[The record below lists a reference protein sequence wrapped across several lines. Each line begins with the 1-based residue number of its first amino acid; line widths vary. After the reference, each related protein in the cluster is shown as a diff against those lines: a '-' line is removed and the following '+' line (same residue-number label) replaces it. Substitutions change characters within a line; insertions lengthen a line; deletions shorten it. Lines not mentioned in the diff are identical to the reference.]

1 MSESNSE
8 TVKMIPRHASPRIL
22 RLMQGF
28 PVVTVTG
35 PRQSGK
41 TTLVRSLYPDR
52 PYVSLEAPV
61 NRDFARQAPFDFL
74 RQFPNGALIDEAQHA
89 PQLFSQIQ
97 DVVDADGRMGLF
109 VLSGSQNLSLIS
121 GVAQSL
127 AGRTAVVELPPLS
140 LAELRDVDSV
150 RNDYTHHLVQ
160 GFFPA
165 LHARDVDAHEWLQSY
180 LITYVERDAR
190 QLAAIQDLSAFQR
203 FLRLTAARTGQL
215 LNMQSLA
222 SDVGVSDKTV
232 KHWLSILEACYLVH
246 FVRPHSAN
254 FGKRLVKM
262 PKLYMTDVGLAAS
275 LIGIRD
281 ESQARTHPLRGAL
294 FETLVVNEL
303 LKNRMNAGLREPLH
317 FWRDNIGTEV
327 DVVLERAG
335 AIAAVEIKSGL
346 TMASDAFSN
355 LDKWRKYAAGQGGFS
370 AVHPALVYGGLAR
383 FTREGVDVMPW
394 SAL

>member
-1 MSESNSE
+1 
-8 TVKMIPRHASPRIL
+8 MIPRHASPRIL

-61 NRDFARQAPFDFL
+61 NRDFARQVPFDFL

-109 VLSGSQNLSLIS
+109 VLSGSQNLSLTS

-190 QLAAIQDLSAFQR
+190 QLAAIQDPSAFQR

-346 TMASDAFSN
+346 TVASDAFSN

-370 AVHPALVYGGLAR
+370 AVHPALVYGGQSR
-383 FTREGVDVMPW
+383 FTRDGVDVMPW

>member
-1 MSESNSE
+1 
-8 TVKMIPRHASPRIL
+8 MIPRHASPRIL

-41 TTLVRSLYPDR
+41 TTLVKSLYPDR

-74 RQFPNGALIDEAQHA
+74 RQFPSGALIDEAQHA

-121 GVAQSL
+121 GVVQSL

-203 FLRLTAARTGQL
+203 FLSLTAARTGQL

-346 TMASDAFSN
+346 TVASDAFSN
-355 LDKWRKYAAGQGGFS
+355 LTKWRKYAAGQGVFS
-370 AVHPALVYGGLAR
+370 AVHPALVYGGQSR
-383 FTREGVDVMPW
+383 FTRDGVDVMPW

>member
-1 MSESNSE
+1 
-8 TVKMIPRHASPRIL
+8 MIPRHASPRIL

-41 TTLVRSLYPDR
+41 TTLVKSLYPDR

-74 RQFPNGALIDEAQHA
+74 RQFPDGALIDEAQHA

-303 LKNRMNAGLREPLH
+303 LKNRMNAGLRESLH

-346 TMASDAFSN
+346 TVASDAFSN

-370 AVHPALVYGGLAR
+370 AVHPALVYGGQAR
-383 FTREGVDVMPW
+383 FTRDGVDVMPW

>member
-1 MSESNSE
+1 
-8 TVKMIPRHASPRIL
+8 MIPRHASPRIL

-41 TTLVRSLYPDR
+41 TTLVKSLYPDR

-74 RQFPNGALIDEAQHA
+74 RQFPDGALIDEAQHA

-109 VLSGSQNLSLIS
+109 VLTGSQNLSLIS

-303 LKNRMNAGLREPLH
+303 LKNRMNAGLRESLH

-335 AIAAVEIKSGL
+335 AIAAIEIKSGL
-346 TMASDAFSN
+346 TVASDAFSN

-370 AVHPALVYGGLAR
+370 AVHPALVYGGQAR
-383 FTREGVDVMPW
+383 FTRDGVDVMPW

>member
-1 MSESNSE
+1 
-8 TVKMIPRHASPRIL
+8 MIPRHASPRIL

-41 TTLVRSLYPDR
+41 TTLVKSLYPDR

-74 RQFPNGALIDEAQHA
+74 RQFPDGALIDEAQHA

-109 VLSGSQNLSLIS
+109 VLTGSQNLSLIS

-150 RNDYTHHLVQ
+150 RNDYTRHLVQ

-303 LKNRMNAGLREPLH
+303 LKNRMNAGLRESLH

-346 TMASDAFSN
+346 TVASDAFSN

-370 AVHPALVYGGLAR
+370 AVHPALVYGGQAR
-383 FTREGVDVMPW
+383 FTRDGVDVMPW

>member
-1 MSESNSE
+1 
-8 TVKMIPRHASPRIL
+8 
-22 RLMQGF
+22 MQGF

-41 TTLVRSLYPDR
+41 TTLVKSLYPDR

-61 NRDFARQAPFDFL
+61 NRDFARQAPLDFL

-109 VLSGSQNLSLIS
+109 VLSGSQNLSLIA

-150 RNDYTHHLVQ
+150 RDDYTHHLVQ

-281 ESQARTHPLRGAL
+281 ESQVRAHPLRGAL
-294 FETLVVNEL
+294 FETMVVNEL

-335 AIAAVEIKSGL
+335 AIAAIEIKSGL
-346 TMASDAFSN
+346 TVASDAFAN
-355 LDKWRKYAAGQGGFS
+355 IDKWRRYAAGHGGFS
-370 AVHPALVYGGLAR
+370 AVHPALVYGGQTR
-383 FTREGVDVMPW
+383 FTRDGVDVMPW

>member
-1 MSESNSE
+1 
-8 TVKMIPRHASPRIL
+8 MIPRHASPRIL

-41 TTLVRSLYPDR
+41 TTLVKSLYPDR

-74 RQFPNGALIDEAQHA
+74 RQFPDGALIDEAQHA

-109 VLSGSQNLSLIS
+109 VLTGSQNLSLIS

-303 LKNRMNAGLREPLH
+303 LKNRMNAGLRESLH

-346 TMASDAFSN
+346 TVASDAFSN

-370 AVHPALVYGGLAR
+370 AVHPALVYGGQAR
-383 FTREGVDVMPW
+383 FTRDGVDVMPW